1 MRTEQGTCNHWIGA
15 ALDFG
20 SSRLPTPPIGLQ
32 RGTGKPYASPPPD
45 GFLKGESSMG
55 ESVSHKSS
63 RRRADAQWIVTT
75 RLLYHLHDPAEL
87 LSRMQRIYPRAPLNC
102 NTPAG
107 KHGIPPY
114 PIAGLLRF
122 RAKGL
127 FVSMYGVRS
136 GIIAFSGMDSDL
148 EAFSHNPADGSF
160 AALPCQTAAKTNYL
174 NQRFLSY

>member
-1 MRTEQGTCNHWIGA
+1 MWTEQGACNHWIGA
-15 ALDFG
+15 ALDFE
-20 SSRLPTPPIGLQ
+20 SSRLPAPPIGLQ

-107 KHGIPPY
+107 KQEFHHAPLPACSDSGPKAYSY
-114 PIAGLLRF
+114 PCT
-122 RAKGL
+122 
-127 FVSMYGVRS
+127 VCGVES
-136 GIIAFSGMDSDL
+136 S
-148 EAFSHNPADGSF
+148 P
-160 AALPCQTAAKTNYL
+160 
-174 NQRFLSY
+174 FLAWILT

>member
-1 MRTEQGTCNHWIGA
+1 MWTEQGACNHWIGA
-15 ALDFG
+15 ALDFE
-20 SSRLPTPPIGLQ
+20 SSRLPAPPIGLQ

-87 LSRMQRIYPRAPLNC
+87 ISRMQRIYPRALSNC
-102 NTPAG
+102 HTSARALDFHQGSTAN
-107 KHGIPPY
+107 
-114 PIAGLLRF
+114 LLGF

-127 FVSMYGVRS
+127 FVFLYDVR
-136 GIIAFSGMDSDL
+136 GEIVTFWHG
-148 EAFSHNPADGSF
+148 F
-160 AALPCQTAAKTNYL
+160 
-174 NQRFLSY
+174 